1 MTALHP
7 ADSAVE
13 TTLIVQPPDSNF
25 HGTLFGG
32 RIMAWMDMAAA
43 ISASRHCRESCV
55 TVAVDDLVFER
66 AIRVGDVVIIRAQVN
81 HTGRTSMEVGVK
93 VFREHP
99 KTREREHCLTGYF
112 TFVSVDREGRPI
124 PVPEVV
130 PTSEDEHRRFQN
142 AEERRQQRLERLS
155 LRREAPEY

>member
-1 MTALHP
+1 MNDLHP
-7 ADSAVE
+7 TDSAVE
-13 TTLIVQPPDSNF
+13 TTHIVQPPDSNF

-66 AIRVGDVVIIRAQVN
+66 AIRVGDVVMVRAQVN

-124 PVPEVV
+124 PVPPVV
-130 PTSEDEHRRFQN
+130 PTTDDETRRFEN
-142 AEERRQQRLERLS
+142 AEARRKERLDR
-155 LRREAPEY
+155 LTKRRLMDEE

>member
-13 TTLIVQPPDSNF
+13 TTHIVQPPDSNF

-66 AIRVGDVVIIRAQVN
+66 AIRVGMSLLFGLRSIIRADKYGGWGQGIPRASKPV
-81 HTGRTSMEVGVK
+81 
-93 VFREHP
+93 RESIASLVISP
-99 KTREREHCLTGYF
+99 SSALIAKDAPYLFQRSYPPMKMNIVDFKMQKSAVSSDWNGS
-112 TFVSVDREGRPI
+112 VSV
-124 PVPEVV
+124 VK
-130 PTSEDEHRRFQN
+130 HRK
-142 AEERRQQRLERLS
+142 S
-155 LRREAPEY
+155 K